1 MRCNPRVWDLERYWR
16 DTAGDPIRSWMVGDN
31 YRSGLM
37 RNGDRILLWVGG
49 QSKAYPRGIWG
60 DGLVIGAAG
69 SDLSSSEAVSP
80 YWRHAAMMNAPRVFC
95 PVRITPL
102 LNSAVT
108 DETLRRRG
116 VDDLEVQRL
125 PQGVS
130 PSWVTRDQLARIE
143 KIMRDQPEP
152 AAALSGVGGGQY
164 APPTENQKVERAAM
178 QAVTDFYERGGW
190 TVDDVSMAKVGW
202 DLTCSRRGQVCR
214 VEVKGVRSERPIV
227 FLTANELRAADE
239 IDDWYLA
246 IVTRALVEPKVTEY
260 SAEAAIA
267 AALPYAFRAN
277 LQLDL

>member
-1 MRCNPRVWDLERYWR
+1 MAIESCCGSAARARPTLE
-16 DTAGDPIRSWMVGDN
+16 G
-31 YRSGLM
+31 SGAM
-37 RNGDRILLWVGG
+37 DWSSG
-49 QSKAYPRGIWG
+49 
-60 DGLVIGAAG
+60 AG

-80 YWRHAAMMNAPRVFC
+80 YWRHAAMMNAPRVFW

-108 DETLRRRG
+108 DATLRQRG

-143 KIMRDQPEP
+143 TIMRDQPEP
-152 AAALSGVGGGQY
+152 AAALSGVGGGQF

-202 DLTCSRRGQVCR
+202 DIPALV
-214 VEVKGVRSERPIV
+214 GVRSAESR
-227 FLTANELRAADE
+227 LRG
-239 IDDWYLA
+239 
-246 IVTRALVEPKVTEY
+246 
-260 SAEAAIA
+260 SAVND
-267 AALPYAFRAN
+267 RSSS
-277 LQLDL
+277 